1 MNGRSGIK
9 TVFVSLSLA
18 LLLYIAYVI
27 RTAVLL
33 ILVSIILSV
42 IFTPLVTK
50 IRHIRFGR
58 WSPSQG
64 LAILILFVL
73 ALSAVGIFFAFAV
86 PPITRDTHQL
96 TQDLPKNLESFQQ
109 KLRHIPFG
117 ETMAYRLNENAIRQ
131 WIDTGLHTAFGFLR
145 GFMSGVMALLTLV
158 LLIAYFMLDGDRAF
172 QWAMSLLPL
181 SARER
186 LAQTLQQGASRMQR
200 WLYGQLTLMVILGSL
215 SALVFGL
222 LGVRYYYALAIFAG
236 AANFVPILGPI
247 ATVIVAGAVAALDSW
262 TKVLGVLIFYAAYQ
276 QVENAYLTPKIMRSA
291 VDLPGVAVI
300 VALTIGGELAGLLG
314 AIVAVPTAALL
325 ATVINEYLGQHSR
338 EREWEERR
346 AA

>member
-1 MNGRSGIK
+1 MNGRSGMK
-9 TVFVSLSLA
+9 TVVVGLSLA
-18 LLLYIAYVI
+18 LLLYIGYVI

-33 ILVSIILSV
+33 IVVSIILSV
-42 IFTPLVTK
+42 IFTPLVNK
-50 IRHIRFGR
+50 IRQIRLWR

-64 LAILILFVL
+64 FAILILFAL
-73 ALSAVGIFFAFAV
+73 ALSAAGIFFAFAV
-86 PPITRDTHQL
+86 PPIAHDTQQL

-109 KLRHIPFG
+109 KLSHIPFG
-117 ETMAYRLNENAIRQ
+117 GTIAARLNENGIRQ
-131 WIDTGLHTAFGFLR
+131 WIDTGLQTAFGFLR

-172 QWAMSLLPL
+172 QWAMSLVPV
-181 SARER
+181 SARDR
-186 LAQTLQQGASRMQR
+186 LAKTLRQGASRMQR

-222 LGVRYYYALAIFAG
+222 LGVRYFYALAIFAG

-247 ATVIVAGAVAALDSW
+247 ATVSVAVAVAALDSW
-262 TKVLGVLIFYAAYQ
+262 TKVVGVLIFYGVYQ

-291 VDLPGVAVI
+291 VDLPGIAVI
-300 VALTIGGELAGLLG
+300 VALTIGGELGGLLG

-325 ATVINEYLGQHSR
+325 ATVVDEYLGQDSR
-338 EREWEERR
+338 EHKREERR